1 MKRLKKEALH
11 GGFLLF
17 FQQNIGD
24 APVFGVQ
31 IPVLPQPGAQG
42 QPPAGL
48 LVEDAELL
56 PGQKAQLLLPQPGAA
71 GSAQPP
77 AFALL
82 VVMFALPLGAM
93 AQTKFAHMNSQEV
106 IITMPEYTK
115 AQADLDAMSKE
126 YQTEMQRTQEEFN
139 KKYQEFLAQADSL
152 PKNIAERRQKELQD
166 MAQRQEQFQ
175 QEAYQSMQ
183 KAQQDAMTP
192 IYKKLDEAIQ
202 AVGKAEGVVYIF
214 DLARTPIPYVGT
226 QSIDVTAK
234 VKTQLG
240 IK

>member
-1 MKRLKKEALH
+1 MLKK
-11 GGFLLF
+11 
-17 FQQNIGD
+17 I
-24 APVFGVQ
+24 
-31 IPVLPQPGAQG
+31 
-42 QPPAGL
+42 
-48 LVEDAELL
+48 
-56 PGQKAQLLLPQPGAA
+56 
-71 GSAQPP
+71 
-77 AFALL
+77 ALL

-93 AQTKFAHMNSQEV
+93 AQAKFAHMNSQDV
-106 IITMPEYTK
+106 IAVMPEFTK
-115 AQADLDAMSKE
+115 AQADLDAMSKK
-126 YQTEMQRTQEEFN
+126 YQDEMQRTNEEFQ

-183 KAQQDAMTP
+183 KAQQDAMAP

-202 AVGKAEGVVYIF
+202 AEGVVYIF
-214 DLARTPIPYVGT
+214 DLARTPIPFVGA
-226 QSIDVTAK
+226 QSVDVTAK